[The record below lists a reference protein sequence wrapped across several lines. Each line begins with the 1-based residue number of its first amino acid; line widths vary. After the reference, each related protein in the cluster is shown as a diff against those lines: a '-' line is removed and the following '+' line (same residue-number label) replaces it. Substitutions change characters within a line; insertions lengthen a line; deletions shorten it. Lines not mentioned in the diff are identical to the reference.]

1 MHSKLK
7 LIVCVLTLPLPW
19 LLRRPLLQWLCGYC
33 LHPTSRIGLSLVYP
47 DQLVM
52 EEHTSIGHLTV
63 CKGLKRLHL
72 GAHATIGRGNWITGF
87 PAENKTFFAHQKDR
101 VPELVLGAQSAITHR
116 HIIDCTSAVH
126 IGSFTTV
133 AGYRSQILTHSID
146 LMDCRQSSAPVTIGD
161 YCFVGTDC
169 VLLGGSVLPSYSALG
184 AKSLLNKAH
193 TQSRC
198 LYAGVPAT
206 PLKSLEPE
214 KMKYFQRE
222 EGFIH

>member
-1 MHSKLK
+1 MHSKFK

-19 LLRRPLLQWLCGYC
+19 FLRRLLLQLFCGYE
-33 LHPTSRIGLSLVYP
+33 LHPTSRIGLALVYP
-47 DQLVM
+47 EQLVM
-52 EEHTSIGHLTV
+52 KEHTAIGHLSV
-63 CKGLKRLHL
+63 CKGLKRLHM
-72 GAHATIGRGNWITGF
+72 GAHSSIGRGNWITGF

-101 VPELVLGAQSAITHR
+101 KPELLIGSQSAITHR

-126 IGSFTTV
+126 IGAFTTV

-184 AKSLLNKAH
+184 AKSLLNKPH
-193 TQSRC
+193 TQTHS
-198 LYAGVPAT
+198 LYAGVPAK
-206 PLKSLEPE
+206 PVKSLEPE
-214 KMKYFQRE
+214 MKYFQRE
-222 EGFIH
+222 VGFVH